1 MRHSAYLST
10 FIGRKE
16 EVGEITSLMR
26 ERSVRLLTLTGP
38 GGCGKTRLAYEALS
52 VISETFEDGTAW
64 VDLAGLS
71 TADDLL
77 LETASALDIRPGPGQ
92 TLPAALTAALQQRE
106 TLLVLDNCE
115 HLIDACA
122 QMVDALLRACPELHF
137 LATSRQK
144 LSVEGEQ
151 AWPVPPLS
159 YPEKD
164 ISSIKSMGD
173 YDAVQL
179 FMERSRLVDPGFE
192 IDARNFS
199 ALVKVTRLLEGMPLA
214 IELAAARVNELNVVE
229 LARRLEGQLSFMHNK
244 GNTPV
249 TRHRSMSETIHWSYE
264 LLTPAE
270 KLLFCRLGV
279 FRGGFSLE
287 AVEAVCSE
295 EPLAGEQILDLLGKL
310 VDKSLVL
317 RERGGR
323 MDSHYRQLESIRQYA
338 VEQLQARGEV
348 RLLHDRHLA
357 YFSKRARDAGPHL
370 LGPHQKQWTG
380 TLEGDYENL
389 QASLSWSVSRTL
401 EQEGFALEA
410 AGMAADLYWF
420 WNYSGRH
427 EEARN
432 WYAKILDLPGLDRRS
447 SLYAH
452 LQHHMATFVWLLGS
466 YPDAEEYLNECIET
480 AWLAE
485 DPHILGHAKLML
497 GIMSLHQGQTGPAV
511 LLLRE
516 SESLFS
522 TRQAGRER
530 VITYTNLSGV
540 YRALGDLEPARV
552 YAEKAVRNARASQDL
567 WGLGLSLSGL
577 GEVLYR
583 QGEVERS
590 FLLME
595 EALELLQSSGQ
606 PWLQAEAIWRI
617 AVMLR
622 HQGDLDH
629 ARKKFEQCYDLAQV
643 SGAVEWQLSAL
654 NSLGF
659 LSLGQGDQRQAAGH
673 FSEILRTTGG
683 QSYQHILVHAFLG
696 VIRLAAASGQWRQA
710 AALWQAYGSLKTA
723 HGLSMDEEESATV
736 ELLQPHLEA
745 APSSRAQL
753 SEDGTSLAE
762 ATGLAMEICQG
773 FERRVMVV
781 PAGPRLRILA
791 LGPTEVYLDGR
802 MLVASDW
809 TFAKPREL
817 LFYLVSNASK
827 TKEQIGLDFWPDAS
841 PGQLRVSLRATLYH
855 VRRAL
860 GEREWILYEDGFYR
874 FNRSMEYWY
883 DVEAFEKSVVDNG
896 KTEPDSKDG
905 AIEKLEAA
913 IALYRGDFAADLAGD
928 EWAALRREELRR
940 KYLGAMNT
948 LGRLLAGRG
957 VYDRAIEAYR
967 KLLSLDNLV
976 EDAHRELMRCYA
988 LKGEHG
994 LAVRQYK
1001 TLVEILRDELGVS
1014 PSSETTALFRSLQQN
1029 TL

>member
-1 MRHSAYLST
+1 MNEGDR
-10 FIGRKE
+10 
-16 EVGEITSLMR
+16 
-26 ERSVRLLTLTGP
+26 RSVSRRGRRPTPSSAGRRSATEPARPTGGLRFFESRKLTSSGLW
-38 GGCGKTRLAYEALS
+38 GGNEG
-52 VISETFEDGTAW
+52 
-64 VDLAGLS
+64 DL
-71 TADDLL
+71 
-77 LETASALDIRPGPGQ
+77 
-92 TLPAALTAALQQRE
+92 
-106 TLLVLDNCE
+106 
-115 HLIDACA
+115 
-122 QMVDALLRACPELHF
+122 
-137 LATSRQK
+137 
-144 LSVEGEQ
+144 
-151 AWPVPPLS
+151 
-159 YPEKD
+159 
-164 ISSIKSMGD
+164 
-173 YDAVQL
+173 
-179 FMERSRLVDPGFE
+179 RSRLG
-192 IDARNFS
+192 
-199 ALVKVTRLLEGMPLA
+199 
-214 IELAAARVNELNVVE
+214 
-229 LARRLEGQLSFMHNK
+229 
-244 GNTPV
+244 
-249 TRHRSMSETIHWSYE
+249 
-264 LLTPAE
+264 
-270 KLLFCRLGV
+270 GV
-279 FRGGFSLE
+279 
-287 AVEAVCSE
+287 
-295 EPLAGEQILDLLGKL
+295 
-310 VDKSLVL
+310 
-317 RERGGR
+317 
-323 MDSHYRQLESIRQYA
+323 
-338 VEQLQARGEV
+338 
-348 RLLHDRHLA
+348 
-357 YFSKRARDAGPHL
+357 
-370 LGPHQKQWTG
+370 
-380 TLEGDYENL
+380 
-389 QASLSWSVSRTL
+389 
-401 EQEGFALEA
+401 
-410 AGMAADLYWF
+410 
-420 WNYSGRH
+420 
-427 EEARN
+427 
-432 WYAKILDLPGLDRRS
+432 
-447 SLYAH
+447 
-452 LQHHMATFVWLLGS
+452 
-466 YPDAEEYLNECIET
+466 
-480 AWLAE
+480 
-485 DPHILGHAKLML
+485 
-497 GIMSLHQGQTGPAV
+497 
-511 LLLRE
+511 
-516 SESLFS
+516 
-522 TRQAGRER
+522 
-530 VITYTNLSGV
+530 
-540 YRALGDLEPARV
+540 
-552 YAEKAVRNARASQDL
+552 DL

-659 LSLGQGDQRQAAGH
+659 LSLGHGDQRQAAGH

-710 AALWQAYGSLKTA
+710 AALWQAYESLKTA